1 MAPQKRKAFRWLAV
15 SLALIAGLM
24 PAWTAQKQ
32 SKKDKAE
39 EALPARLVRMDVVA
53 LDSSGLPV
61 TDLHESDFQVFDN
74 GKRQTVVFAR
84 LNGRKKEQ
92 LIVLGPSERSNRTG
106 PALPPATVI
115 LFDLMN
121 ERVLTDAFGRNEII
135 QALQGLEQSKGLY
148 LYILTNT
155 GGILPLHPLT
165 NPEGDTE
172 VDDTHW
178 TRQIQPLLDGVLR
191 KIFGLRPM
199 DDHDPG
205 IRFESTVQALSVMG
219 AQLSAVPGRKAL
231 VWITHGVPI
240 NIPDLSG
247 IPIDMSPMLHRL
259 SAALEQKRIA
269 VYSVQQSQQGAG
281 AELASLSRD
290 TLRQMSSLTGG
301 RAYTSDAVNEAIT
314 QARTDARANYTVGY
328 FPSIQT
334 WNGKYHKIRIA
345 STRSGIHFTAKQ
357 GYYAFAEPT
366 PMDQEQATL
375 GMAAS
380 SPFDSPEIGL
390 RASVSAADDASQGI
404 RIHIRIDPDG
414 LLLVPRGNQLTGK
427 LLVAVQNDFAEA
439 EQGFVSR
446 SDREPRTFPVE
457 LNLTPDQRSK
467 AMQEGIAVDVATGGL
482 PHKVRVIVLDRNLR
496 EYGTLTIPVS

>member
-1 MAPQKRKAFRWLAV
+1 MR
-15 SLALIAGLM
+15 
-24 PAWTAQKQ
+24 
-32 SKKDKAE
+32 
-39 EALPARLVRMDVVA
+39 
-53 LDSSGLPV
+53 
-61 TDLHESDFQVFDN
+61 ESDFQVFDN

-92 LIVLGPSERSNRTG
+92 LIVLGARERSNRTG

-115 LFDLMN
+115 LFDLMD
-121 ERVLTDAFGRNEII
+121 ERALTDAFGRNEII

-155 GGILPLHPLT
+155 GGILPIHPLM
-165 NPEGDTE
+165 NPEADTE
-172 VDDTHW
+172 DDTHW
-178 TRQIQPLLDGVLR
+178 TRQIQPLLDGVIR
-191 KIFGLRPM
+191 KIFGFRPM

-205 IRFESTVQALSVMG
+205 IRFQAAVQALSVMA

-240 NIPDLSG
+240 DIPDLSG
-247 IPIDMSPMLHRL
+247 IPIDMSPTLNRL

-269 VYSVQQSQQGAG
+269 IYSVQQSQQGAG
-281 AELASLSRD
+281 AELASLSTV

-301 RAYTSDAVNEAIT
+301 RAYPSDAVDAAIT

-345 STRSGIHFTAKQ
+345 STRTGIHFTAKQ

-366 PMDQEQATL
+366 PTDQEQATL
-375 GMAAS
+375 GMASA

-390 RASVSAADDASQGI
+390 RATVSAADDASQGM
-404 RIHIRIDPDG
+404 RIHIRIDPDD
-414 LLLVPRGNQLTGK
+414 LLLAPRDNQFTGS
-427 LLVAVQNDFAEA
+427 LLVAVRYDSAEA
-439 EQGFVSR
+439 EQGLASR
-446 SDREPRTFPVE
+446 SDREPRAFPVE
-457 LNLTPDQRSK
+457 LNLTTGATFQGYTGRHRGRS
-467 AMQEGIAVDVATGGL
+467 GD
-482 PHKVRVIVLDRNLR
+482 
-496 EYGTLTIPVS
+496 